1 MSEGGHGLFEKSL
14 AASFALHAGFFLIG
28 GKLPFASLNQPL
40 PPPVEIDLTQPP
52 GTGPMKLGAPK
63 RLTPNAPPGP
73 ALPAPEPIPIK
84 EDKPTEVKPVA
95 PPPSDWTLPGP
106 KTQETAKAAE
116 PAATPGGT
124 IDGTGT
130 AAKLGGSG
138 DGSNEGVPGGTG
150 TGAGGTVD
158 VNPKLLNRDEII
170 TNRRRFY
177 PENERQAGR
186 EATVVVDLH
195 ISADGAV
202 TAVDIVSTGG
212 MSFDRAAREIAR
224 FMKFSPARVK
234 GGAVA
239 VKIRQAI
246 PFKLEEDE

>member
-28 GKLPFASLNQPL
+28 GKLPIGPLTQPV
-40 PPPVEIDLTQPP
+40 PPVEIDLTQPP
-52 GTGPMKLGAPK
+52 GTGPMKLAGLKRMTPGA
-63 RLTPNAPPGP
+63 RPGP
-73 ALPAPEPIPIK
+73 ALPIPEPLPIK
-84 EDKPTEVKPVA
+84 EEKPPEIKPTA

-106 KTQETAKAAE
+106 KTQETANAAD
-116 PAATPGGT
+116 PVATPGGS

-130 AAKLGGSG
+130 AVKPGGSG
-138 DGSNEGVPGGTG
+138 EGSNEGVPGGTG
-150 TGAGGTVD
+150 TGAGGVVD

-170 TNRRRFY
+170 ANRRRFY

-186 EATVVVDLH
+186 EATVVVVLH

-202 TAVDIVSTGG
+202 TSVDIVGTGG

-246 PFKLEEDE
+246 PFKLEDEE

>member
-1 MSEGGHGLFEKSL
+1 MSGENPGLFEKSL
-14 AASFALHAGFFLIG
+14 AASLAFHAGFFLIG
-28 GKLPFASLNQPL
+28 GKLPISSVAPP

-84 EDKPTEVKPVA
+84 EDKPPEVKPAA
-95 PPPSDWTLPGP
+95 PPPSEWTLPGP
-106 KTQETAKAAE
+106 KTQETAKPVE

-130 AAKLGGSG
+130 AVKLGGSG
-138 DGSNEGVPGGTG
+138 EGSNEGVPGGTG

-158 VNPKLLNRDEII
+158 EKPRLLNAAEII
-170 TNRRRFY
+170 ANSRRFY
-177 PENERQAGR
+177 PEAERQAGR
-186 EATVVVDLH
+186 ESRVVVDLH
-195 ISADGAV
+195 ISAEGSV
-202 TAVDIVSTGG
+202 TSVDIVSTGG

-224 FMKFSPARVK
+224 IMKFSPARVK
-234 GGAVA
+234 GGPVA
-239 VKIRQAI
+239 VKVRQAI
-246 PFKLEEDE
+246 PFKLEDGD